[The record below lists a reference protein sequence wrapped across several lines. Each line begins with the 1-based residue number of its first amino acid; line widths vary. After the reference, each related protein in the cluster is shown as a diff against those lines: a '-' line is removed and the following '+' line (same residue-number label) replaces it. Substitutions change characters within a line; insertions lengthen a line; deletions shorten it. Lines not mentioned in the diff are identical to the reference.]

1 MEKEQ
6 KSKISYFQSNVT
18 STVSVALVLIL
29 LGIIV
34 FLFIAGGKI
43 TQDFRENIGFS
54 IVLDSEATEAEIA
67 SLDQRFST
75 APYVSRYRFISKEDA
90 LAQWQKDTGENLLE
104 TFGANPLSAEFG
116 VNVKADYA
124 NVPELKKIESAL
136 KKLPGIEDVV
146 LYDAEVEKVNAN
158 IRTVSL
164 VLFTIAAL
172 LVFISVAL
180 INNTVRLTVYSRR
193 FLIHSMKLVGAK
205 PSFIRFPFVVQNAIN
220 GLIAA
225 VVSCVSLVG
234 IYLVAQ
240 KFVDNMLG
248 GLFAAAEVIVVFLGL
263 IAIGMLISGAAAFFA
278 SNKYIRMNYDDLFK
292 R

>member
-136 KKLPGIEDVV
+136 KKLPGIENVV

-248 GLFAAAEVIVVFLGL
+248 GLFAEAEVIVVFMGL